1 MKILVDT
8 NVIIDALTSRE
19 PFREYAEQAKS
30 VMSKLFELFQILD
43 VASADCQEAL
53 SSEVNDYED
62 AVLSCCAFRNRMD
75 YIVTRNI
82 KEYEKSKTSV
92 ILPEIFI
99 NMFTQEQTK

>member
-1 MKILVDT
+1 
-8 NVIIDALTSRE
+8 
-19 PFREYAEQAKS
+19 
-30 VMSKLFELFQILD
+30 MSKLFELFQILD